1 MANPSQKPA
10 YSCAGIQ
17 QESSARIFCARPV
30 LIMAGGTGGHIF
42 PGLAV
47 AKVLRTRGIPVT
59 WLGAD
64 GAMETRLVPQHDIP
78 LDTLAISGLRGK
90 GKLALLGAP
99 LRVMRAIRAA
109 GFILRERNP
118 RAVVA
123 FGGFASGPG
132 GIAARLHGLPLLVH
146 EQNRAP
152 GLTNRILSRVARRV
166 LTGFPGSFAAREE
179 VVGNPVRAEIAA
191 LPAPEQRLAGRGG
204 PMRVLVL
211 GGSQGARALNN
222 AMPQAL
228 AALGDS
234 VAIEVWHQCG
244 EKLHGEA
251 QQAYRDAG
259 VEGRVDAFI
268 TDMAAAYGWADL
280 VVCRSGASTLAELCA
295 VGIGS
300 VLVPF
305 AAAVDDHQTRNA
317 DYLVERGAAELL
329 KQDDALAANLEG
341 VLRAL
346 AGTAE
351 RRLRMAQA
359 ARALA
364 MPDAAERIADII
376 LEEAGNGEPGTGNG
390 REQDNQQEHTS
401 MHPDKGVNRI
411 AGGAQRSSIPVSPF
425 PVPGSAGGRA

>member
-1 MANPSQKPA
+1 MMAGPSM
-10 YSCAGIQ
+10 Q
-17 QESSARIFCARPV
+17 QRPV

-47 AKVLRTRGIPVT
+47 ARVLRARGVPVT
-59 WLGAD
+59 WLGAN
-64 GAMETRLVPQHDIP
+64 GAMETRLVPQHDIVI
-78 LDTLAISGLRGK
+78 DTLAISGLRGK

-99 LRVMRAIRAA
+99 LRVLRAIRAA
-109 GFILRERNP
+109 GFILRERQP

-132 GIAARLHGLPLLVH
+132 GVAARLHGLPLLVH

-152 GLTNRILSRVARRV
+152 GLTNRILSRFARRV
-166 LTGFPGSFAAREE
+166 LTGFPGSFPAREE
-179 VVGNPVRAEIAA
+179 VVGNPVRAEIAV
-191 LPAPEQRLAGRGG
+191 LPVPEQRLAGRSGA
-204 PMRVLVL
+204 MRVLVL

-222 AMPQAL
+222 AMPKAL
-228 AALGDS
+228 AALGGS

-251 QQAYRDAG
+251 QQTYRDAG
-259 VEGRVDAFI
+259 LEGRVDAFI
-268 TDMAAAYGWADL
+268 TDMAAAYAWADL

-317 DYLVERGAAELL
+317 EYLVERGAAELL
-329 KQDDALAANLEG
+329 KQDDALATHLEG

-346 AGTAE
+346 AATPA
-351 RRLRMAQA
+351 RRLQMAQA

-364 MPDAAERIADII
+364 MTDAAERIADII
-376 LEEAGNGEPGTGNG
+376 LEEA
-390 REQDNQQEHTS
+390 
-401 MHPDKGVNRI
+401 
-411 AGGAQRSSIPVSPF
+411 A
-425 PVPGSAGGRA
+425 